1 MRCMLL
7 LMSPEQHDFV
17 AGLHPPVADGMSFQ
31 SILNGVQQLYN
42 ATHHDQAYKMHQFS
56 CYSEKQYAD
65 FATGKFDGELEFWKA
80 EMAVSPPPLQILILS
95 RATSSA
101 AFQVLL
107 LRYSP
112 VGDGEDIAIGIG
124 DGNRAESEMV
134 DVIAPFVNSL
144 IVSQTLFL

>member
-1 MRCMLL
+1 
-7 LMSPEQHDFV
+7 
-17 AGLHPPVADGMSFQ
+17 
-31 SILNGVQQLYN
+31 
-42 ATHHDQAYKMHQFS
+42 
-56 CYSEKQYAD
+56 
-65 FATGKFDGELEFWKA
+65 
-80 EMAVSPPPLQILILS
+80 MAVSPPTLQILILS